1 MKKTIILKKL
11 ILGSALLLTLSNCG
25 SEDKKKKPKTE
36 EINPAPAPAPIS
48 EPKEEVVDDT
58 EFTTPAKKPTPNS
71 GNSMFKFAPMF
82 RYCVE
87 FDGRPWYVCTR
98 LSDVDK
104 RRKIGFIKKSNAPEV
119 VGKLFFRKF
128 KGISEEKSRS
138 CVWWYALMNTKPTIC
153 SLHTQ

>member
-36 EINPAPAPAPIS
+36 EIKPAPAPIP

-58 EFTTPAKKPTPNS
+58 EFTAPVEDQTPIS
-71 GNSMFKFAPMF
+71 GGNKFKFAPMF

-98 LSDVDK
+98 LSDVDNNGGK
-104 RRKIGFIKKSNAPEV
+104 FGYIKKSNAPEV

-128 KGISEEKSRS
+128 KVISEEKSRS